1 MVVMEFW
8 ILLMFNLTS
17 ESLKASSA
25 ITLVT
30 RLSNYYVFFTNESSN
45 VLFKFLI
52 HEIAIN
58 LYMFS
63 LIILY
68 QIFLL
73 AW

>member
-73 AW
+73 VW

>member
-1 MVVMEFW
+1 
-8 ILLMFNLTS
+8 MFNLTS

-73 AW
+73 A